1 MYIILGMF
9 LDPMSVMILTLPI
22 VAPIVVGLGFNLI
35 WFGIVLI
42 MFIEMGL
49 ITPPVGLNLFVMQKM
64 ARDVPVGT
72 IIKGSLPFLALM
84 IVVVWLLT
92 FFPGIVL
99 FLPNLM

>member
-1 MYIILGMF
+1 M
-9 LDPMSVMILTLPI
+9 DK
-22 VAPIVVGLGFNLI
+22 NLI

-99 FLPNLM
+99 LLPNLM

>member
-22 VAPIVVGLGFNLI
+22 VSPIVVGLGFNLI

-64 ARDVPVGT
+64 AKDVPVGT
-72 IIKGSLPFLALM
+72 IVKGSLPFLALM
-84 IVVVWLLT
+84 VVVVWLLT